1 MEAKEYLREV
11 AAILESE
18 AVVKGDVA
26 YIRIHD
32 ETAKEIASNLR
43 EIADKIPAGIL
54 H

>member
-11 AAILESE
+11 AAILDSE
-18 AVVKGDVA
+18 AVIVGKAAV
-26 YIRIHD
+26 IQIHD

-43 EIADKIPAGIL
+43 EIADKMPAGIL